1 MLGELH
7 PVWVQR
13 HDLGSAPVAFEIE
26 LDDALA
32 ARFPAYVE
40 ISRMPAV
47 VRDLALVVAQDIAVA
62 RVLEVLWGAA
72 AAVVRDIALFDVYQG
87 PGIDPDRKSLA
98 FRVSMQ
104 DTQRTLEEAEVEA
117 AIAAL
122 VGAAESALGAR
133 LRGSGE

>member
-1 MLGELH
+1 
-7 PVWVQR
+7 
-13 HDLGSAPVAFEIE
+13 
-26 LDDALA
+26 
-32 ARFPAYVE
+32 
-40 ISRMPAV
+40 MPAV
-47 VRDLALVVAQDIAVA
+47 VRDLALVVGQDVTVA

-72 AAVVRDIALFDVYQG
+72 APVVRDIALFDVYQG
-87 PGIDPDRKSLA
+87 QGIDPDRKSLA

-122 VGAAESALGAR
+122 VGEAESALGAR